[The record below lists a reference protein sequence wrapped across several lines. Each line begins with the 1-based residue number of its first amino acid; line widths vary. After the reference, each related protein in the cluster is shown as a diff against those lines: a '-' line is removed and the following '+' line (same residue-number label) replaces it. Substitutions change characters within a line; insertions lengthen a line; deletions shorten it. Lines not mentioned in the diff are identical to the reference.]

1 MGMASPL
8 SFELLSN
15 AMKFALFYHNK
26 KKVCKNCLLSVEFE
40 PYSDVINIAE
50 VSEEIFDD
58 VRFEKR
64 NGFHFTTTEKY
75 SPLI

>member
-26 KKVCKNCLLSVEFE
+26 KK
-40 PYSDVINIAE
+40 YARIVINIAE

-58 VRFEKR
+58 SSTAIEMFDLRKETDFILQQQR
-64 NGFHFTTTEKY
+64 NTH
-75 SPLI
+75 L

>member
-26 KKVCKNCLLSVEFE
+26 KK
-40 PYSDVINIAE
+40 YARIVINIAE

-58 VRFEKR
+58 SSTAIEMFDLKKEETD
-64 NGFHFTTTEKY
+64 FILQQQKY